1 MKTYST
7 STYLKVIEKS
17 RANEL
22 CDLLRGMLD
31 EAAEGVE
38 HVKSDEVRVL
48 PSVGSIYVGLLVEAD
63 SAQQAA
69 ERAEKVYT
77 SALNLM
83 GDAAGEVSRRQ
94 TSLAYA

>member
-7 STYLKVIEKS
+7 STYLKVNDKS

-22 CDLLRGMLD
+22 CGLLRRVLD
-31 EAAEGVE
+31 EAADGVE
-38 HVKSDEVRVL
+38 HVDYDEVRAL
-48 PSVGSIYVGLLVEAD
+48 PSVGSIYVGLLVRAE

-69 ERAEKVYT
+69 ERAEKVYE

>member
-1 MKTYST
+1 MNVKSGE
-7 STYLKVIEKS
+7 KVRFDI
-17 RANEL
+17 RF
-22 CDLLRGMLD
+22 DLLRGMLD
-31 EAAEGVE
+31 EAAEDVK

-69 ERAEKVYT
+69 ECAEKVYK

>member
-7 STYLKVIEKS
+7 STYLKVIDKS
-17 RANEL
+17 RASEL
-22 CDLLRGMLD
+22 CDLLRRMLD

-48 PSVGSIYVGLLVEAD
+48 PSVESIYVGLLVEAD
-63 SAQQAA
+63 SA